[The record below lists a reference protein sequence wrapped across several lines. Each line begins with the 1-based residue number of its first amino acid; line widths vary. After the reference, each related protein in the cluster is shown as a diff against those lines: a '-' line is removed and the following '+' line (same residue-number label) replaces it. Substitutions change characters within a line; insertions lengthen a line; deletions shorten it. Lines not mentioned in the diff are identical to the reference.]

1 MRSVRALDVLFTAQ
15 SAVNLLTR
23 VVTSQTGKLC
33 QVEPRTYTHIQDANV
48 DASSGPTSSFTSDST
63 HEALNGVPPAA
74 QRVPNHGETVMHTS
88 EPLLQEDTKS
98 TLNLNSVSKEAS
110 TSHVGVR
117 QRYTK
122 PSSKLFESLE
132 PNSLQQFPPV
142 SALDLNRFCFSPSI
156 LQAQM
161 IMRASK
167 VPSSRV
173 GRLFHYGGM
182 LSTNNPVIV

>member
-15 SAVNLLTR
+15 SAVNLLSR

-33 QVEPRTYTHIQDANV
+33 RVEPRTYTHTQDASV
-48 DASSGPTSSFTSDST
+48 DASSGPTSPFTNDST
-63 HEALNGVPPAA
+63 HEAVPPAA
-74 QRVPNHGETVMHTS
+74 QRVPNHGETVKRNS
-88 EPLLQEDTKS
+88 EPLLQEDTKP
-98 TLNLNSVSKEAS
+98 TLNSNSVSKEVS

-132 PNSLQQFPPV
+132 PNSLQQIPPV
-142 SALDLNRFCFSPSI
+142 STLDISRSCFSPSI

-161 IMRASK
+161 MMKASK

-182 LSTNNPVIV
+182 LSTSNPAVV

>member
-15 SAVNLLTR
+15 SAVNLLSR
-23 VVTSQTGKLC
+23 VVASQTGNLC
-33 QVEPRTYTHIQDANV
+33 RVEPQTYTHTQD
-48 DASSGPTSSFTSDST
+48 TT
-63 HEALNGVPPAA
+63 
-74 QRVPNHGETVMHTS
+74 RTS

-98 TLNLNSVSKEAS
+98 ALNLDLVSKEAS
-110 TSHVGVR
+110 TLHVGVR

-132 PNSLQQFPPV
+132 PNSLQQSPPV
-142 SALDLNRFCFSPSI
+142 RTLDLSRTCFSPSI
-156 LQAQM
+156 LQTQM

-182 LSTNNPVIV
+182 FFTNYLVLI